1 MSTLLSKTRK
11 SAVFLADRR
20 GDEELGGQGGQIR
33 IQIGWIY
40 CGLLESPTQQSELN
54 RGKEIKFKTY

>member
-1 MSTLLSKTRK
+1 MSYIPTLLSKTKK

-20 GDEELGGQGGQIR
+20 EDEELGGQGEWIR

-40 CGLLESPTQQSELN
+40 CGLLESPTQQPEL
-54 RGKEIKFKTY
+54 RGGEK